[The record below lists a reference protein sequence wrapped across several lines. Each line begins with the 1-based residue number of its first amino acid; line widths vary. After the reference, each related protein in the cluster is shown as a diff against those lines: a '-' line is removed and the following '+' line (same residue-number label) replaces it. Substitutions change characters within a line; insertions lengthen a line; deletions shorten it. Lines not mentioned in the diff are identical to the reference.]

1 MAKADERLT
10 ELLRIKLSPPLGMEG
25 MRGGVA
31 FPLRHCE
38 REARV
43 GYGVPGGT
51 TYTLGWGLGVCR
63 WRASYMMTGVST
75 NSEVMHLG

>member
-25 MRGGVA
+25 MRGGLA

-51 TYTLGWGLGVCR
+51 TYTLG
-63 WRASYMMTGVST
+63 
-75 NSEVMHLG
+75 